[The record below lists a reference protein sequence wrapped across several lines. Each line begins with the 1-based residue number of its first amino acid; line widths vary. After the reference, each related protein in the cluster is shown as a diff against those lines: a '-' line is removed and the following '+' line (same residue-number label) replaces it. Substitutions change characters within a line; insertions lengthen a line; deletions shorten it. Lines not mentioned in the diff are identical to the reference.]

1 MHFENMTVAELES
14 RRAQIATEL
23 EAEGADLDALIEEV
37 RGINAELE
45 SRRQQESR
53 RAELRRAV
61 AGGQGR
67 VQESAPAAGTQR
79 TNEEVRSGQEYIEAY
94 ARYIRS
100 GDDRE
105 CRALL
110 TENVSGT
117 VPVPSI
123 IDGIVRTAWERD
135 QILSRVRRT
144 YIRGNLRVPFEL
156 SADPAYVHT
165 EGTTAVT
172 VEDLTLGVV
181 EMIPANVKKWIKISD
196 ETVAMGGEEFI
207 RYIYDELVYR
217 IIKKLASLVVNDIAG
232 SPASSDAD
240 EVGVPVVTAAP
251 SVLAIPTA
259 AANLSDEA
267 ADVVVLLNRLTEVE
281 FLSAYAAGNFAV
293 DPFAGLTRL
302 YTSALPAYS
311 AASGGDVY
319 AIVGDLRGAQVNFP
333 EGDDVILKYDDT
345 SEAEADLVKVVGR
358 IYAAH
363 DVTGPGMLA
372 NLAKPSAVTT

>member
-1 MHFENMTVAELES
+1 MKFENMTVAELEA

-23 EAEGADLDALIEEV
+23 EAEGADLDALTEEV

-45 SRRQQESR
+45 TRRQQETR

-67 VQESAPAAGTQR
+67 VQESAPAAGTPR
-79 TNEEVRSGQEYIEAY
+79 TNEEVRSGREYIDAY

-144 YIRGNLRVPFEL
+144 EIRGNLRVPFEL

-172 VEDLTLGVV
+172 VEDLTLGIV

-196 ETVAMGGEEFI
+196 EVAAMGGEEFI
-207 RYIYDELVYR
+207 RYVYSELVYR
-217 IIKKLASLVVNDIAG
+217 IIKKLSALVVGDIAG

-240 EVGVPVVTAAP
+240 EVGVPAVTAAP

-267 ADVVVLLNRLTEVE
+267 SDVVVVLNRLTEVE

-293 DPFAGLTRL
+293 DPFAGLTRV
-302 YTSALPAYS
+302 YSSALPAYS
-311 AASGGDVY
+311 AASGGEVY
-319 AIVGDLRGAQVNFP
+319 AIVGDLQGAQVNFP
-333 EGDDVILKYDDT
+333 EGDEVILKYDDT

-358 IYAAH
+358 LYAAH

-372 NLAKPSAVTT
+372 NLVKPSAVTT